1 MLNVL
6 IKLIEHYQ
14 DSNLRE
20 GEKRERVKR
29 ERGQVSNEKGEER
42 EHQSTV
48 FKNKRE
54 VITAHP
60 SNITVKHITKVR
72 RQCK

>member
-20 GEKRERVKR
+20 GEKREGEKR
-29 ERGQVSNEKGEER
+29 ERVGE
-42 EHQSTV
+42 Q
-48 FKNKRE
+48 
-54 VITAHP
+54 
-60 SNITVKHITKVR
+60 
-72 RQCK
+72 

>member
-6 IKLIEHYQ
+6 IKSIDPYQ

-20 GEKRERVKR
+20 GER
-29 ERGQVSNEKGEER
+29 ERGQVGNEKGEQR
-42 EHQSTV
+42 QHQSTV

-54 VITAHP
+54 VITAHL
-60 SNITVKHITKVR
+60 SNITVKGITKIR
-72 RQCK
+72 